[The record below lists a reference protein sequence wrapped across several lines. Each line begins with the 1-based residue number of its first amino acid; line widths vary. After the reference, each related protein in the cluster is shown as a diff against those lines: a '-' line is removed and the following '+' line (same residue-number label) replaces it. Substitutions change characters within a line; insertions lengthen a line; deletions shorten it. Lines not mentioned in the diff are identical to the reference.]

1 MEESRPELK
10 STGLGSGSGCQMLE
24 KEKLAGYIQCK
35 GSLMEMKVLMEFL
48 INHLY
53 KNGTRGASW
62 AYYILLW
69 CTLKFLNENF
79 HWWGKKK
86 KTVEAVK
93 QQTGFWKWLN
103 WVLKDPI

>member
-53 KNGTRGASW
+53 KNGTRGVSW
-62 AYYILLW
+62 AYYILFVVHVEIFKWKLS
-69 CTLKFLNENF
+69 LVRE
-79 HWWGKKK
+79 KK